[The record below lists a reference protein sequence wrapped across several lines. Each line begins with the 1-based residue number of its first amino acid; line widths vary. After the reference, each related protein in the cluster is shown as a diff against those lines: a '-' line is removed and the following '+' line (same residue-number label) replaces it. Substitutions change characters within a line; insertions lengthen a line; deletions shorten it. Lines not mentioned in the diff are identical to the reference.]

1 MIILNIFQEL
11 TLDSIEQTSA
21 QGYVL
26 VKIMNCGLYLL
37 SETTYG
43 YHPVHKIAQKW
54 LPILLGLMVVGASF
68 WFEVSDEKAVHLL
81 HERLNNIIYDM
92 RLTLGLPNHKG
103 SIESDVAIVDIDD
116 RSLNQIGRWPWPRN
130 KVGEVIEKAR
140 EAGAIVVA
148 LDIIFAEKERN
159 ITDEIIEKQDKN
171 YQLSAAT
178 KNELIKASKFFDHD
192 IMLASTLRPDDIV
205 MGFILTANPKDNA
218 GHPPPPAVV
227 VSPEIMKEI
236 QLRNMPGII
245 SNIPVLQEKAINA
258 GFVTTLS
265 DTDGVIRNYPIVLK
279 HQNAIYGSLAL
290 EAVKKFLLI
299 DKIDFEFARDT
310 NRLILQAVNLG
321 DIRIPTDQY
330 GQVIIPY
337 QGYSKSY
344 AYYSVI
350 DLMENKIPPNALKNK
365 LVFIGTSAIG
375 EGDLHTTPFE
385 TSFPG
390 IEIHATIADI
400 ILSKSFP
407 VQPDWAP
414 GAIVSMILFFGL
426 LFSFVSP
433 FLPVLIALIFPLA
446 TISAIIYMNIWLWSA
461 QDIYLSSVSVY
472 LMLFFIA
479 IVNVFYGFF
488 FESAKRGELRAMFGQ
503 YVPSA
508 HVDKMLESSHHY
520 TFDGESRE
528 MSVLFADIRGF
539 TSISEK
545 LSPIQLKKFLN
556 DFFTPMTK
564 IIFDNNGTI
573 DKYVGDM
580 IMAFW
585 GAPLENPNHARDAI
599 RSGMKMIKEVKRIST
614 SFKSMG
620 IAEVNIGVGI
630 NTGYMNV
637 GDMGSIYRR
646 SYTVLGD
653 AVNLAS
659 RLESATKFY
668 GASMIISARTLK
680 GTEDDIIALHL
691 DRVKVKGKEDAV
703 DIYEPLC
710 TKAEAT
716 DIILNEV
723 ESNHIAQSY
732 YYAADWSQAL
742 AAYQALKR
750 QYPTRKIYA
759 IYEERVKKLAAEGVR
774 SGWDGCF
781 VKTEK

>member
-1 MIILNIFQEL
+1 M
-11 TLDSIEQTSA
+11 
-21 QGYVL
+21 
-26 VKIMNCGLYLL
+26 
-37 SETTYG
+37 
-43 YHPVHKIAQKW
+43 HKIAQKW
-54 LPILLGLMVVGASF
+54 LPILLGLIVVACSF
-68 WFEVSDEKAVHLL
+68 WFEVSEQKAVHLL

-92 RLTLGLPNHKG
+92 RLTLGLPHTKG
-103 SIESDVAIVDIDD
+103 TIVSDVAIIDIDD
-116 RSLNQIGRWPWPRN
+116 RSLNALGRWPWPRN
-130 KVGEVIEKAR
+130 KVGELIQKLR
-140 EAGAIVVA
+140 ENGAIVVA
-148 LDIIFAEKERN
+148 LDIVFAERERN
-159 ITDEIIEKQDKN
+159 ITDEIIENPENK
-171 YQLSAAT
+171 YQLSLAT
-178 KNELIKASKFFDHD
+178 KNELIGASKFFDHD
-192 IMLASTLRPDDIV
+192 FMLADKLNPNDTV
-205 MGFILTANPKDNA
+205 MGFILTSNPKDNA
-218 GHPPPPAVV
+218 GQPPHPAITL
-227 VSPEIMKEI
+227 SPEIMNDI
-236 QLRNMPGII
+236 QLHDMPGII
-245 SNIPVLQEKAINA
+245 SNIPILQDKAMNG

-265 DTDGVIRNYPIVLK
+265 DTDGVIRSYPIVLK
-279 HQNAIYGSLAL
+279 HKNYIYGSLAL
-290 EAVKKFLLI
+290 EAVQKYLLI
-299 DKIDFEFARDT
+299 DKIDFEYAQSNDRF
-310 NRLILQAVNLG
+310 ILQAVKLG

-350 DLMENKIPPNALKNK
+350 DVMENKIPPNALKNK
-365 LVFIGTSAIG
+365 LVFLGTSAIG

-390 IEIHATIADI
+390 IEIHATIADV
-400 ILSKSFP
+400 ILSKTFP

-414 GAIVSMILFFGL
+414 GAIVFMLLFFGL

-433 FLPVLIALIFPLA
+433 FLPVFLALVLPLV
-446 TISAIIYMNIWLWSA
+446 TISAIIYLNLWLWSA
-461 QDIYLSSVSVY
+461 EDIYLSSVTVY

-479 IVNVFYGFF
+479 VVNVFYGFF
-488 FESAKRGELRAMFGQ
+488 FESAKRGELKTMFGQ

-508 HVDKMLESSHHY
+508 HVDKMIESGEHY

-556 DFFTPMTK
+556 DFFSPMTK

-585 GAPLENPNHARDAI
+585 GAPLENAHHSRDAI
-599 RSGMKMIKEVKRIST
+599 RSGMKMLQEVKRIST

-620 IAEVNIGVGI
+620 IADVHIGVGI
-630 NTGYMNV
+630 NTGFMNV

-668 GASMIISARTLK
+668 GASMIISASTLQ
-680 GTEDDIIALHL
+680 GNEQEIVALHL

-710 TKAEAT
+710 TKEEAT
-716 DIILNEV
+716 DVILKEV
-723 ESNHIAQSY
+723 EANNMAQSY
-732 YYAADWSQAL
+732 YYAADWPKAL
-742 AAYQALKR
+742 AAYQSLQR
-750 QYPTRKIYA
+750 HYPTRKIYSL
-759 IYEERVKKLAAEGVR
+759 YEERVKKLASEGVR
-774 SGWDGCF
+774 PGWDGCF